1 MLFRVYGQVRGQARP
16 RSNFKTHVVYKKKE
30 DIEFERRVK
39 NAFLDAGGKSF
50 ADSPI
55 RLTVTTHRQ
64 MPKSRPKKITSE
76 VDVFM
81 PDASNIL
88 KAVEDALNGVAYNDD
103 RQIIDSRCIKADRV
117 REPEYMEIEITKLD

>member
-55 RLTVTTHRQ
+55 
-64 MPKSRPKKITSE
+64 SRPKKITSE